1 MNIGL
6 FGGSFNPIHVGH
18 ISLAQQLRQLASLDE
33 VWLMVSPQ
41 NPLKQ
46 ERSDLLDDQ
55 LRFDM
60 AQLALADVEGVNACD
75 YELQLPRP
83 SYTWNTLQHLRHDY
97 PKHQFTLLIGGDNWK
112 HFSRWYH
119 ADDILQH
126 YPIVVYPRRD
136 SQIDLQAL
144 PANVTIVDTP
154 LLDISSTMIRQRVLQ
169 GQPIEGLVPK
179 VIEPLVRK
187 YYSVAP

>member
-1 MNIGL
+1 MSSRFTPL
-6 FGGSFNPIHVGH
+6 F
-18 ISLAQQLRQLASLDE
+18 AMAAST
-33 VWLMVSPQ
+33 
-41 NPLKQ
+41 
-46 ERSDLLDDQ
+46 
-55 LRFDM
+55 
-60 AQLALADVEGVNACD
+60 
-75 YELQLPRP
+75 P

-97 PKHQFTLLIGGDNWK
+97 PNHQFTLLIGGDNWQ

-144 PANVTIVDTP
+144 PANVTIVDTS